1 MKSYLTRVIK
11 VTNFEY
17 IKQMGIKELAILLGC
32 IWSDFDD
39 NIRIINGDNI
49 LDSFKLDYDT
59 FFSNQGYISNSI
71 KKKTFDRYYLY
82 FNQYVGDKEQFQRM
96 IDNYVDLRIDY
107 KALIFFTASDFHFK
121 IILLALLLVFQLF

>member
-39 NIRIINGDNI
+39 HIRVINGDVVW
-49 LDSFKLDYDT
+49 DSFD
-59 FFSNQGYISNSI
+59 SI
-71 KKKTFDRYYLY
+71 EEWLESEAK
-82 FNQYVGDKEQFQRM
+82 
-96 IDNYVDLRIDY
+96 DNDQ
-107 KALIFFTASDFHFK
+107 A
-121 IILLALLLVFQLF
+121 

>member
-49 LDSFKLDYDT
+49 LDSFNDIEEWLE
-59 FFSNQGYISNSI
+59 SEVN
-71 KKKTFDRYYLY
+71 
-82 FNQYVGDKEQFQRM
+82 
-96 IDNYVDLRIDY
+96 DNDQ
-107 KALIFFTASDFHFK
+107 A
-121 IILLALLLVFQLF
+121 